1 MIASPATSSFAP
13 PVPAA
18 AVQAARQ
25 RAVPLLPFG
34 TIKLA
39 RGIGR
44 GPTERAAFDAALL
57 EAGIANQNLIP
68 LSAPIP
74 PGSQIERGRYL
85 AHPQTFGQRLYVV
98 MARRC
103 ESQRGRTAHAGLGWV
118 REQVGGQGLMVDM
131 QGDDADRVSRE
142 LHATLLAMQRARG
155 VSFGPV
161 STELAQVVCEG
172 EPVCALVVAVFQSE
186 PW

>member
-1 MIASPATSSFAP
+1 MIVSPTTSSFAT
-13 PVPAA
+13 PVPST
-18 AVQAARQ
+18 RP
-25 RAVPLLPFG
+25 RAMPLLPFG

-44 GPTERAAFDAALL
+44 GPTERAALDAALL

-68 LSAPIP
+68 LTAPIP

-85 AHPQTFGQRLYVV
+85 AHPQTFGQRLYVL
-98 MARRC
+98 MAQRC
-103 ESQRGRTAHAGLGWV
+103 ESQRGRVAHAGLGWV
-118 REQVGGQGLMVDM
+118 REQVGGQGLMVDL
-131 QGDDADRVSRE
+131 QGDDGDRLSRD
-142 LHATLLAMQRARG
+142 LHATLLAMQRSRG

-161 STELAQVVCEG
+161 STELAQATCEG

>member
-1 MIASPATSSFAP
+1 MFDLPTTSSFAA
-13 PVPAA
+13 PAS
-18 AVQAARQ
+18 VVRQ
-25 RAVPLLPFG
+25 RAMPLLPFG
-34 TIKLA
+34 TIHLA
-39 RGIGR
+39 RGTGR
-44 GPTERAAFDAALL
+44 GPTERAAFDMALQ
-57 EAGIANQNLIP
+57 EAGIANQNLIE
-68 LSAPIP
+68 LTAPIP
-74 PGSQIERGRYL
+74 PGSVIERGRYQ

-118 REQVGGQGLMVDM
+118 REQVGGQGLMIG
-131 QGDDADRVSRE
+131 QQDDESERVSRD
-142 LHATLLAMQRARG
+142 LHATLLAMQRSRG

-161 STELAQVVCEG
+161 STELAEARCEG

>member
-1 MIASPATSSFAP
+1 MLALPTTSSFAA
-13 PVPAA
+13 PVPAT
-18 AVQAARQ
+18 RP
-25 RAVPLLPFG
+25 RAMPLLPFG

-39 RGIGR
+39 RGMGR
-44 GPTERAAFDAALL
+44 GPTERAAFDMALQ
-57 EAGIANQNLIP
+57 EAGIGSHNLIP
-68 LSAPIP
+68 LTAPIP
-74 PGSQIERGRYL
+74 PGSQIERGRYQ

-98 MARRC
+98 MAQRC

-118 REQVGGQGLMVDM
+118 REQVGGQGLMIDL
-131 QGDDADRVSRE
+131 QSDDGERLSRD
-142 LHATLLAMQRARG
+142 LHATLQAMQRSRG

-161 STELAQVVCEG
+161 STELAQATCEG